1 MYPELNDKTILI
13 TGASSG
19 IGAGIARSLARHKTK
34 IILHYNTNYNGVIQ
48 TKNEVVSRG
57 SEAKIIQFDFR
68 KEERVKQFFT
78 EALSCFS
85 DIDILINNAGVVPKR
100 TIDDTDLEFWRE
112 THSIN
117 LNFPFFLSREFARHR
132 IETGKPGV
140 IVNISSIHGEQSREK
155 YAAYAS
161 TKSALNALTK
171 IQAIEWAEH
180 RIRVNTIAPGAVEVD
195 RNKDG
200 LRDNQELWMPKI
212 LLGRY
217 GTTDEIGELAVF
229 LSSDAAAWMTGQVL
243 TIDGGTT
250 ARGNYPNK

>member
-1 MYPELNDKTILI
+1 MYEELNDKTILI

-48 TKNEVVSRG
+48 TQNEVVRSG

-68 KEERVKQFFT
+68 SEERVRQFFQ
-78 EALSCFS
+78 EARSCFS

-100 TIDDTDLEFWRE
+100 TIEDTDLNFWRE
-112 THSIN
+112 THAIN
-117 LNFPFFLSREFARHR
+117 LNFPFFLSREFARDR
-132 IETGKPGV
+132 IKMGKPGA
-140 IVNISSIHGEQSREK
+140 IINISSIHGEQSCEK
-155 YAAYAS
+155 FAAYAS

-180 RIRVNTIAPGAVEVD
+180 NIRVNTIAPGAVEVE

-200 LRDNQELWMPKI
+200 LRENRELWMPKI
-212 LLGRY
+212 LSGRY

-229 LSSDAAAWMTGQVL
+229 LSSDAAAWMTGQIL

-250 ARGNYPNK
+250 ARGNYPKK